1 MYQIG
6 VVSAN
11 NQLLEA
17 LNRTLSQYRQGPVL
31 QFSDL
36 GRLPSPHF
44 FEQPT
49 VLVVDITILSS
60 ALSGFFQ
67 EMYPRHPE
75 VTIFLLTTS
84 GKRLG
89 SEDISHWGADE
100 VLVWPASD
108 IGQREV
114 TTRLLQR
121 LAVFEQ
127 ITSLLQKLRK
137 EMGEN
142 QIVARSKALREIVQQ
157 LPKLADSASTVLI
170 TGETGTG
177 KELLARAIHYL
188 GPRAGYP
195 FVTVDCGAISEH
207 LIENEL
213 FGHVRGAYTNADD
226 SAKGLLA
233 EAERGTLFLDE
244 VEALPLPV
252 QSKFLRFLQE
262 RQYKPLGQTKYL
274 PANVRV
280 LAATNLD
287 LKQEVEKNLFR
298 ADLYYRLNVV
308 PLNIPPLRERKADLL
323 ALVHHFIVKHR
334 KDAAQAHEIPQEVL
348 NDWLAYDWPG
358 NVRELENKVQQ
369 WLTLPRCEARVQE
382 AFAAKSGEPL
392 RTLAEVREVA
402 LARCEKAYLQQL
414 LAHTHGN
421 ISTAAKLANMHRK
434 NLAALLKKYAIKAR
448 DFSL

>member
-6 VVSAN
+6 VVSSN
-11 NQLLEA
+11 RQLLEA

-31 QFSDL
+31 QFSDAA
-36 GRLPSPHF
+36 RLPSSRL
-44 FEQPT
+44 FEPPAA
-49 VLVVDITILSS
+49 LVVDITLPSS
-60 ALSGFFQ
+60 TLSGFFQ
-67 EMYPRHPE
+67 ELYPRHPE
-75 VTIFLLTTS
+75 VTIVLVTTS
-84 GKRLG
+84 ETRPAR
-89 SEDISHWGADE
+89 EEISHWGVDE
-100 VLVWPASD
+100 VLVWPTNEV
-108 IGQREV
+108 GQREI
-114 TTRLLQR
+114 TARLLQR
-121 LAVFEQ
+121 LALCEQ

-142 QIVARSKALREIVQQ
+142 QIVAKSKALREIVQR
-157 LPKLADSASTVLI
+157 LPTLAESASTVLI

-207 LIENEL
+207 LLENEL

-226 SAKGLLA
+226 NSKGLLA
-233 EAERGTLFLDE
+233 EAERGTLLLDE
-244 VEALPLPV
+244 VEALPLHV

-262 RQYKPLGQTKYL
+262 RQYKPLGQAKYL
-274 PANVRV
+274 SANVRV

-287 LKQEVEKNLFR
+287 LKQEVEKNRFR

-308 PLNIPPLRERKADLL
+308 PLTIPPLRERKADLPAL
-323 ALVHHFIVKHR
+323 AHHFMAKHR
-334 KDAAQAHEIPQEVL
+334 KEPAQAPAIPPEVL
-348 NDWLAYDWPG
+348 HAWLAYDWPG

-369 WLTLPRCEARVQE
+369 WLTLPGCEPRAEE
-382 AFAAKSGEPL
+382 AFAAKSGERI
-392 RTLAEVREVA
+392 RTLAEVREA
-402 LARCEKAYLQQL
+402 ARARCERAYLRQL

-421 ISTAAKLANMHRK
+421 ISTAAKLADMHRK
-434 NLAALLKKYAIKAR
+434 NLAALLKKYAIHAK